1 MPPRVKP
8 SAASPPKKVKS
19 PQKEPGVAN
28 VTATLK
34 TQLKVTTPP
43 PAKKFSLK
51 TEDAY
56 RVKAYT
62 QKMSILLRLIF
73 MLQGHCGRVMGTRP
87 S

>member
-1 MPPRVKP
+1 MPLKLKP

-19 PQKEPGVAN
+19 PKTELGVAN
-28 VTATLK
+28 VIAALK
-34 TQLKVTTPP
+34 MQLKVATPP

-56 RVKAYT
+56 RVKAYM
-62 QKMSILLRLIF
+62 QKMSILLRLRF